1 MGKDICSIANYW
13 KICKCGGGAAE
24 NVYKANRLDSGCR
37 KNRAGKKAENRVYC
51 YNNCEGDVN
60 VMPDFAQQLTA
71 ARKAKHMTQEALAQ
85 AVHISRS
92 RVSRWEHGE
101 TVPDVEM
108 LRKLSEVLEV
118 DFLSTGKPTE
128 AALPEMPAEE
138 PQEAVAQEAQAA
150 DAPVQQP
157 AVKRVWLAA
166 AAVGVILLAV
176 VLLLALPRKAAP
188 AQVYEPYTMAW
199 YQQEQSAVAGQA
211 YVKVGSVENP
221 VKAIRFEEFTGGVGW
236 FYSIRCEET
245 AGVPFTVK
253 KIIHTVFNAAGQDDS
268 IFEGE
273 QLAGIMGDTTLRKD
287 RPMPFEFGG
296 GFPLQN
302 VKGVGLA
309 VEGVD
314 ANGNE
319 LVFRGYVELSQEIAE

>member
-1 MGKDICSIANYW
+1 MPNF
-13 KICKCGGGAAE
+13 AE
-24 NVYKANRLDSGCR
+24 
-37 KNRAGKKAENRVYC
+37 
-51 YNNCEGDVN
+51 
-60 VMPDFAQQLTA
+60 QLIA
-71 ARKAKHMTQEALAQ
+71 ARKAKAMTQEALAQ

-108 LRKLSEVLEV
+108 LRKLSDVLEV
-118 DFLSTGKPTE
+118 DFLSAGQAAEE
-128 AALPEMPAEE
+128 AAPEAPEVEADPAVQEVPAE
-138 PQEAVAQEAQAA
+138 
-150 DAPVQQP
+150 DAPAQKTAGKKP
-157 AVKRVWLAA
+157 WLMLAA
-166 AAVGVILLAV
+166 AAVVLLAV
-176 VLLLALPRKAAP
+176 ILLLALPRRAAP
-188 AQVYEPYTMAW
+188 AAVQVYEPYTMAW

-211 YVKVGSVENP
+211 CVKVGSLENP
-221 VKAIRFEEFTGGVGW
+221 VKAIRFEGFKGGVGW
-236 FYSIRCEET
+236 FYNIRCEET

-253 KIIHTVFNAAGQDDS
+253 KITQTVFNAVGQDDF

-273 QLAGIMGDTTLRKD
+273 QLDGIMGDTTLRKD

-296 GFPLQN
+296 GFPLQG

-309 VEGVD
+309 LEGVD